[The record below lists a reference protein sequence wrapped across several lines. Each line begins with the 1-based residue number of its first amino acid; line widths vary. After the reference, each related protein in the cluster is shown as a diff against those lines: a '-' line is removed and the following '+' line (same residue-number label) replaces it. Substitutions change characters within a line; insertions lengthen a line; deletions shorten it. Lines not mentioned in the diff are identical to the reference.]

1 MDTKELKKNLRDHA
15 MFISGSDGGRGA
27 DIRLKD
33 LRKLNLDNI
42 NLKEAVLTGCN
53 FSEGSFINADLRGAD
68 LYGCTLSGA
77 NLTNAKLDRADMRG
91 ALLDGAN
98 LENAS
103 MVEVDLRRGQI
114 AEVGWKLRGAK
125 LSTEEKERGEELKE
139 NIGNTDLSNAK
150 AQSADLQAAD
160 LQSANFEN
168 ANLSK
173 ANLTRAKT
181 WRCHVEGC

>member
-1 MDTKELKKNLRDHA
+1 MDKKELKIILREHA
-15 MFISGSDGGRGA
+15 MLIYGSDRGWRA

-68 LYGCTLSGA
+68 LYGCTVSGA

-91 ALLDGAN
+91 TLLDGVN

-103 MVEVDLRRGQI
+103 MVKVDLHRGQI

-125 LSTEEKERGEELKE
+125 LSAEEKERG
-139 NIGNTDLSNAK
+139 
-150 AQSADLQAAD
+150 
-160 LQSANFEN
+160 
-168 ANLSK
+168 
-173 ANLTRAKT
+173 
-181 WRCHVEGC
+181 